1 MCAVIVHNIEIIY
14 KVETIELT
22 KLKMSDFFLC
32 ISISLL
38 LMSAAHLRVCLCLCV
53 CSALMFLLLPISSSG
68 LIRMCWNYT
77 LSLCDDVDVPISGS
91 VPFGMSLNGLKS
103 IAPSQ

>member
-38 LMSAAHLRVCLCLCV
+38 LMSAADPRVCLCV

-91 VPFGMSLNGLKS
+91 VPFGMSLNSLKS